1 MHGLI
6 LAGEE
11 RSRLAPSGWM
21 TPAPFVEVGGYP
33 LLTRAVTILDELG
46 VSSLVCVVRQEH
58 AGVAAALAGG
68 RARIVP
74 STTPASLHLLAQGFA
89 ALPPGPVFCVRVS
102 SVMRAD
108 DWRRVFS
115 VAAADLAEGADAV
128 LAVTPNG
135 EGEGS
140 LYVERGRRGRIERI
154 CDDPIDPIC
163 VAGGVHGFGD
173 EARVLAADLVD
184 RGQERVRALLRLM
197 VRLGLDVSS
206 TLVSQIIDVERCAD
220 LDAASALTRG
230 ERGLR

>member
-6 LAGEE
+6 LAGED

-21 TPAPFVEVGGYP
+21 TPAPFVEVGGCP

-46 VSSLVCVVRQEH
+46 VSSLVCVVREEH

-68 RARIVP
+68 RARVVP
-74 STTPASLHLLAQGFA
+74 SASASSLRLLVRGFA
-89 ALPPGPVFCVRVS
+89 ALPPGPVLAVRVS
-102 SVMRAD
+102 SVMRAE

-115 VAAADLAEGADAV
+115 VMEADLAEGVDAV
-128 LAVTPNG
+128 LAVTPSG

-140 LYVERGRRGRIERI
+140 VYVERGPRGRIVRA
-154 CDDPIDPIC
+154 CDDRIDPVC

-173 EARVLAADLVD
+173 EARVLTEDLVD
-184 RGQERVRALLRLM
+184 RGHERVRALLKLM
-197 VRLGLDVSS
+197 VRLGLDVTS

-220 LDAASALTRG
+220 LDAASALTGG